1 MKPAAFS
8 YQRPTTLTAA
18 LEAYAENPAAKVL
31 AGGQSLIPLMS
42 MRLTTVPELI
52 DINGL
57 DELSFIEADERGVRF
72 GALARHTQLHEHE
85 EARRVQPMLHLALSH
100 VAHPTIRNRGTTVG
114 SIVHADA
121 SGEMPV
127 ALALL
132 DGRLTV
138 ASTRGR
144 RELATS
150 ELFVGPMET
159 SLEPGEIAVEAWVP
173 ALADRHGIAFD
184 EIARRHGDYALCG
197 AGAVVGLHE
206 DGAIA
211 SVRAGYLSVSETP
224 VVVDLTDC
232 FADGVDTSALV
243 TAGEWALKHLEPES
257 DIHASAEYRAQLVR
271 VLTARVVTA
280 AHADA
285 RARDSEEVTA

>member
-8 YQRPTTLTAA
+8 YQRPRSLTAA
-18 LEAYAENPAAKVL
+18 LEAYAANPAAKVL

-52 DINGL
+52 DINGIE
-57 DELSFIEADERGVRF
+57 ELSFIETDDRGVRF
-72 GALARHTQLHEHE
+72 GALARHAELHEHE
-85 EARRVQPMLHLALSH
+85 EARRVQPMLHAALGY
-100 VAHPTIRNRGTTVG
+100 VAHATIRNRGTTIG

-144 RELATS
+144 RELAAS
-150 ELFVGPMET
+150 ELFIGPMET
-159 SLEPGEIAVEAWVP
+159 SLEPGEIAIEAWVP
-173 ALADRHGIAFD
+173 ALANRHGIAFD

-197 AGAVVGLHE
+197 VGAVVGLNE
-206 DGAIA
+206 DGGVAG
-211 SVRAGYLSVSETP
+211 VRAGYLSVSETP
-224 VVVDLTDC
+224 VVIDLTDC
-232 FADGVDTSALV
+232 FADGVDTSALA
-243 TAGEWALKHLEPES
+243 TAGERALEHLEPES

-271 VLTARVVTA
+271 VLTARVVAA

-285 RARDSEEVTA
+285 RARGSQEVTA